1 MEIQQRIQVAQAKA
15 LELRQQR
22 EDQTNTLHTNLL
34 ESEREG
40 HRWFR
45 NTFAKQH
52 TLLAEELSLERQ
64 LNSRKSEQMSVLF
77 ALEGEHLRNIDNMRA
92 SAQRELQVMRDEHF
106 AKRDKLGK
114 DHDATVSRLRMK
126 NMELEGMLM
135 RAANGAD
142 PQHKGEGE
150 ACLVM

>member
-22 EDQTNTLHTNLL
+22 EEQTNLLHNNLL

-45 NTFAKQH
+45 SAFANQH

-64 LNSRKSEQMSVLF
+64 LNQRKSEQLAELF
-77 ALEGEHLRNIDNMRA
+77 ALEGEHLRHLDNIRTLG
-92 SAQRELQVMRDEHF
+92 QKETQKLREEHF
-106 AKRDKLGK
+106 NKRDQLSKE
-114 DHDATVSRLRMK
+114 HEATMTYLRMR
-126 NMELEGMLM
+126 NIELEGKLSS
-135 RAANGAD
+135 N
-142 PQHKGEGE
+142 QISSTSKSEEG
-150 ACLVM
+150 CQVM